1 MNIQK
6 ILFLVILIT
15 FFALSSLQVE
25 EDDLNVTIEVP
36 EKGKEVVEKVLGP
49 GEESEEEKEVSEEEK
64 KEVSEEEKEVSEEEK
79 KEVSGPEEDGEKVS
93 GPEEDREKVSGPGED
108 GEKVRGPGEE
118 SEEEKVPGPEE
129 DREKADAQ
137 NLSEKVEAQLIENA
151 QKLAEERATKAQ
163 QILEKV
169 KSILELEEI
178 LRNGKTDEAQPE
190 ETKKL
195 FEVKTQVNELNVL
208 AKKVKNQAN
217 ELNKLVEETRKKE
230 TPDLE
235 AKIQNLITMSEGL
248 GKEAENLDKE
258 AENLDKEAENL
269 TLNLKILVEN
279 VKIRAAEEQ
288 KRAKQAEDLLVKA
301 KNLFQNVKKTENL
314 GEAKDLTQEVHQ
326 NLDEVKKIAEKVIPQ
341 KVLAVAS
348 RLQKLAEQ
356 FKIQANE
363 LQKKAKN
370 EKSQDMVT
378 FLQNLQTFLQN
389 LAQNIQNEANSAQKM
404 AEETRAKALEIL
416 VQTVHFKAETV
427 QIPLVKAQT
436 QVEQA
441 RNTEN
446 LFYGY
451 KLAEKAMKKAHK
463 AYKLASE
470 CINYANEAKELAKD
484 VENEKAQ
491 NEAKKVQVDA
501 FDSIASTIYAEGI
514 KKAENLVKLAK
525 ETKTSIFSIPAF
537 TTQQLGLYALT
548 GDVIH
553 KTGRLQNLFKQ
564 FQPEGNE
571 VKKPSKAQTY
581 KLKALNQDAQRLVKK
596 AKHQAIDKVETQAS
610 KTQKIVQ
617 RAQYLVQII
626 SERINDEKGILLE
639 EKETYDLLKDVKSN
653 AKNLN
658 ALAEEVKGQADVLKK
673 LAQNFEKE
681 GAQNLEAA
689 IQYLITISKDLD
701 TKAEDLAK
709 KTIDLET
716 LTTNPK
722 IKKYISK
729 SLESLKNLNCVKT
742 ELLTKLMIPK
752 LLSINRVK
760 QAKNEVQEAKSKKQE
775 AEKEAHEAESKKQ
788 QAEKEAHEAE
798 SKKEGKNKQANT
810 ANNQFK
816 KIHEKAQNLEQ
827 AMKKAEN
834 LKNIVENLIA
844 KLEKFYQAKEKAEN
858 ARKAAKYEAEEDAKQ
873 AEKEFKE
880 AEKEF
885 KEAKLLIPTL
895 KWRFYNIFRDK
906 LKNLKDLDVLVNQK
920 FKKAEEEFKKAEQ
933 ESKKAE
939 QESKKAQK
947 EVDDAQK
954 KVDDAQKK
962 VDDAQEK
969 VKEAQE
975 KVDDAQQELKE
986 ANDESSRVEAAEE
999 VEKDAKTQKPQ
1010 KNVNGLKSLV
1020 CQKIDN
1026 EITKLE
1032 NEAKEAFKKYNR
1044 ELRKLLDATFKVQGH
1059 IKGNFIFLIF
1069 RSMIKKTADKK
1080 FAKAQK
1086 EVNEAT
1092 NNGLTAQ
1099 AQLNQVICELR
1110 GEIQKLEDTL
1120 TLKLEAAT
1128 QQNAIGRQSS
1138 LSSSLNSLKDLSKS
1152 FKTFIKPI
1160 ENENERRNEQYKQYL
1175 KVQNA
1180 QTKADEAK
1188 KNLEAEMTNGNSKHG
1203 FSKDHLGTLKNQFD
1217 TNQKAVYALLLK
1229 LTPDKEYFATIKKM
1243 ISGICY
1249 QILSIFMMW
1258 ALSSILYFVLFSTF
1272 GYRNLLIPVINYLSK
1287 YLPLFKRDIRAEQF
1301 YESVMSE
1308 LDQEKYRSLRTL
1320 VEVCSYSIGFI
1331 LTFKPNVA
1339 TKYQS
1344 QEFTWKISPVINFFL
1359 SYFGFLTVTELVG
1372 EKHLIS
1378 YVEQFFG
1385 YECIK
1390 SDTLKP
1396 SSDFLYNP
1404 GDCIFDVGPFLKDL
1418 FGLSK
1423 PENASNLF
1431 IQFFT
1436 FIYFCFAV
1444 LHYGLIMFSIC
1455 FGVILSQNFVSEAI
1469 LSVLFFLA
1477 YLLSFEIM
1485 EIIF

>member
-1 MNIQK
+1 MENIAK
-6 ILFLVILIT
+6 AYELVD
-15 FFALSSLQVE
+15 QVINYANE
-25 EDDLNVTIEVP
+25 A
-36 EKGKEVVEKVLGP
+36 KELAKDVEN
-49 GEESEEEKEVSEEEK
+49 
-64 KEVSEEEKEVSEEEK
+64 
-79 KEVSGPEEDGEKVS
+79 
-93 GPEEDREKVSGPGED
+93 
-108 GEKVRGPGEE
+108 
-118 SEEEKVPGPEE
+118 
-129 DREKADAQ
+129 EKAQNEADDA
-137 NLSEKVEAQLIENA
+137 KKIVE
-151 QKLAEERATKAQ
+151 
-163 QILEKV
+163 
-169 KSILELEEI
+169 
-178 LRNGKTDEAQPE
+178 EAQP
-190 ETKKL
+190 KALHILAQILK
-195 FEVKTQVNELNVL
+195 FEVKAAKGL
-208 AKKVKNQAN
+208 A
-217 ELNKLVEETRKKE
+217 
-230 TPDLE
+230 D
-235 AKIQNLITMSEGL
+235 
-248 GKEAENLDKE
+248 EAENLVEKAQKTEGLYAIVETYLLALIPAYQVARLNRLPNQIIVKKMVEKAGNAEPENLVLELQNLAEKAQKTRDLAIKEIENLVKAVECQEKENIKNLVEKVENLLIE
-258 AENLDKEAENL
+258 AEGLIQKAKKTKNPIREYLLAEEKIIQAEKIALEVMDAIVQLQNLAEKIGIQADELKTLAQEIKDKKAEDQADKLKELIQAAQNEKTVGAYKIAKKVIDQAAALQKKIEKFKPQADKLKNSIQETQNAVGVTQKLAQDVLDQAPVSLTQILHSGADAAKGLAGEAEKL
-269 TLNLKILVEN
+269 FVDAKETEDL
-279 VKIRAAEEQ
+279 AE
-288 KRAKQAEDLLVKA
+288 KYALAKQAEQKTVRVYKIATKIKGKGAQLEKIF
-301 KNLFQNVKKTENL
+301 KEFQPEEN
-314 GEAKDLTQEVHQ
+314 EAK
-326 NLDEVKKIAEKVIPQ
+326 
-341 KVLAVAS
+341 
-348 RLQKLAEQ
+348 KLAQ
-356 FKIQANE
+356 
-363 LQKKAKN
+363 
-370 EKSQDMVT
+370 
-378 FLQNLQTFLQN
+378 
-389 LAQNIQNEANSAQKM
+389 EAVYHAQKM

-880 AEKEF
+880 A
-885 KEAKLLIPTL
+885 KLLIPTL

-962 VDDAQEK
+962 VDDAQK
-969 VKEAQE
+969 
-975 KVDDAQQELKE
+975 KVDDAQE
-986 ANDESSRVEAAEE
+986 
-999 VEKDAKTQKPQ
+999 
-1010 KNVNGLKSLV
+1010 
-1020 CQKIDN
+1020 
-1026 EITKLE
+1026 
-1032 NEAKEAFKKYNR
+1032 
-1044 ELRKLLDATFKVQGH
+1044 
-1059 IKGNFIFLIF
+1059 
-1069 RSMIKKTADKK
+1069 
-1080 FAKAQK
+1080 
-1086 EVNEAT
+1086 
-1092 NNGLTAQ
+1092 
-1099 AQLNQVICELR
+1099 
-1110 GEIQKLEDTL
+1110 
-1120 TLKLEAAT
+1120 
-1128 QQNAIGRQSS
+1128 
-1138 LSSSLNSLKDLSKS
+1138 
-1152 FKTFIKPI
+1152 
-1160 ENENERRNEQYKQYL
+1160 
-1175 KVQNA
+1175 
-1180 QTKADEAK
+1180 
-1188 KNLEAEMTNGNSKHG
+1188 
-1203 FSKDHLGTLKNQFD
+1203 
-1217 TNQKAVYALLLK
+1217 
-1229 LTPDKEYFATIKKM
+1229 
-1243 ISGICY
+1243 
-1249 QILSIFMMW
+1249 
-1258 ALSSILYFVLFSTF
+1258 
-1272 GYRNLLIPVINYLSK
+1272 
-1287 YLPLFKRDIRAEQF
+1287 
-1301 YESVMSE
+1301 
-1308 LDQEKYRSLRTL
+1308 
-1320 VEVCSYSIGFI
+1320 
-1331 LTFKPNVA
+1331 
-1339 TKYQS
+1339 
-1344 QEFTWKISPVINFFL
+1344 
-1359 SYFGFLTVTELVG
+1359 
-1372 EKHLIS
+1372 
-1378 YVEQFFG
+1378 
-1385 YECIK
+1385 
-1390 SDTLKP
+1390 
-1396 SSDFLYNP
+1396 
-1404 GDCIFDVGPFLKDL
+1404 
-1418 FGLSK
+1418 
-1423 PENASNLF
+1423 
-1431 IQFFT
+1431 
-1436 FIYFCFAV
+1436 
-1444 LHYGLIMFSIC
+1444 
-1455 FGVILSQNFVSEAI
+1455 
-1469 LSVLFFLA
+1469 
-1477 YLLSFEIM
+1477 
-1485 EIIF
+1485 